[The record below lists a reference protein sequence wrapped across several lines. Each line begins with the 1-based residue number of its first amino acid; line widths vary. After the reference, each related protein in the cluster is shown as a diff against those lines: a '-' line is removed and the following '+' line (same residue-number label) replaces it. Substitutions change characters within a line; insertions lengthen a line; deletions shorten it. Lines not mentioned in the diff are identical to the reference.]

1 MDAVVEKAADR
12 ADKLLGESSKDGA
25 SAEAIKASTQAE
37 EAFEKVK
44 GELKTKFPQF
54 EDANEKE
61 VAAYDTMDA
70 VVEKAA
76 DHAEGLFKKS
86 EESRKNGA
94 SDEVSIAASKA
105 SDDAE
110 EAFEKVKDELKEK
123 FPQFETE
130 SADEGEEDED
140 EDGKTQVS
148 QKVQVEKK
156 AEKVQAEKKAAEEK
170 AAQASKGDS
179 TKVQAEKKAAEE
191 KEAQT
196 LQAAQAETAAAKK
209 ASLAKA
215 KVEAIAKAD
224 EAKGGLLDSL
234 WR

>member
-25 SAEAIKASTQAE
+25 SAEAIKASAQAE

-44 GELKTKFPQF
+44 GELKKKFPQF
-54 EDANEKE
+54 EAKNEKE

-105 SDDAE
+105 SDEAE

-123 FPQFETE
+123 EE
-130 SADEGEEDED
+130 DEDEDKEEDED
-140 EDGKTQVS
+140 EDGKTQGAP
-148 QKVQVEKK
+148 KVQVEKK
-156 AEKVQAEKKAAEEK
+156 AEKVQVEKKA
-170 AAQASKGDS
+170 D
-179 TKVQAEKKAAEE
+179 KVQVEKKATLSEE
-191 KEAQT
+191 KEAQA
-196 LQAAQAETAAAKK
+196 LK
-209 ASLAKA
+209 
-215 KVEAIAKAD
+215 
-224 EAKGGLLDSL
+224 
-234 WR
+234 

>member
-1 MDAVVEKAADR
+1 MDLVVEKAADR

-54 EDANEKE
+54 EDAAEKE

-105 SDDAE
+105 SDEAE
-110 EAFEKVKDELKEK
+110 EAFEKVKDQLKEK

-130 SADEGEEDED
+130 TADEGEEDEDEDKEEDEDEEKEEDEDEDKEEDEDED

-156 AEKVQAEKKAAEEK
+156 AEKVQAEKKVAEEK
-170 AAQASKGDS
+170 AA
-179 TKVQAEKKAAEE
+179 AEKKVAEEKEAAEKEAAEE
-191 KEAQT
+191 KEAQA
-196 LQAAQAETAAAKK
+196 LKAAEEK
-209 ASLAKA
+209 A
-215 KVEAIAKAD
+215 
-224 EAKGGLLDSL
+224 
-234 WR
+234 

>member
-25 SAEAIKASTQAE
+25 SAEAIKASTQAD

-54 EDANEKE
+54 EDAAKKE

-105 SDDAE
+105 SDEAE

-123 FPQFETE
+123 FPQFETD

-140 EDGKTQVS
+140 EDKEEDEDEDEDGKTQGS

-156 AEKVQAEKKAAEEK
+156 AAEEVQA
-170 AAQASKGDS
+170 
-179 TKVQAEKKAAEE
+179 AEKEAAEE
-191 KEAQT
+191 KEAQA
-196 LQAAQAETAAAKK
+196 LKDAQALK
-209 ASLAKA
+209 A
-215 KVEAIAKAD
+215 
-224 EAKGGLLDSL
+224 
-234 WR
+234 

>member
-25 SAEAIKASTQAE
+25 SAEAIKASAQAE

-44 GELKTKFPQF
+44 GELKKKFPQF
-54 EDANEKE
+54 EDKNEKE

-105 SDDAE
+105 SDEAE

-123 FPQFETE
+123 FPQFETN

-140 EDGKTQVS
+140 EDEDEDEEKEEDGKTQGAP
-148 QKVQVEKK
+148 KVQVEKK
-156 AEKVQAEKKAAEEK
+156 ADKIQVEKKATLSEEK
-170 AAQASKGDS
+170 EA
-179 TKVQAEKKAAEE
+179 AEKKAAEE
-191 KEAQT
+191 KEA
-196 LQAAQAETAAAKK
+196 A
-209 ASLAKA
+209 
-215 KVEAIAKAD
+215 V
-224 EAKGGLLDSL
+224 
-234 WR
+234 

>member
-54 EDANEKE
+54 EDAAEKE

-105 SDDAE
+105 SDEAE

-130 SADEGEEDED
+130 TADEGEEEEDED
-140 EDGKTQVS
+140 EEEDGKTQGS

-156 AEKVQAEKKAAEEK
+156 AAEKVQVEKKA
-170 AAQASKGDS
+170 
-179 TKVQAEKKAAEE
+179 
-191 KEAQT
+191 
-196 LQAAQAETAAAKK
+196 
-209 ASLAKA
+209 
-215 KVEAIAKAD
+215 
-224 EAKGGLLDSL
+224 
-234 WR
+234 

>member
-12 ADKLLGESSKDGA
+12 ADKLLRETSKDGA

-44 GELKTKFPQF
+44 GELKTKFPKF
-54 EDANEKE
+54 EDAAEKE
-61 VAAYDTMDA
+61 AAAYDTMDA

-105 SDDAE
+105 SDEAE

-140 EDGKTQVS
+140 EDKEEDEDEEDEEDEDEDEDGKTQVS

-156 AEKVQAEKKAAEEK
+156 AEKVQAEKKVAEEK
-170 AAQASKGDS
+170 AA
-179 TKVQAEKKAAEE
+179 AEKKVAEEKEAAEKEAAEE
-191 KEAQT
+191 KEAQA
-196 LQAAQAETAAAKK
+196 L
-209 ASLAKA
+209 
-215 KVEAIAKAD
+215 KV
-224 EAKGGLLDSL
+224 
-234 WR
+234 

>member
-54 EDANEKE
+54 EDAAKKE

-110 EAFEKVKDELKEK
+110 EAFEKVKDQLKEK

-140 EDGKTQVS
+140 EDKEGDEDEEKEEDEDEDKEEDEDEEKEGKTQGS
-148 QKVQVEKK
+148 Q
-156 AEKVQAEKKAAEEK
+156 KVQAEKKAAE
-170 AAQASKGDS
+170 
-179 TKVQAEKKAAEE
+179 KVQVEKKA
-191 KEAQT
+191 
-196 LQAAQAETAAAKK
+196 
-209 ASLAKA
+209 
-215 KVEAIAKAD
+215 
-224 EAKGGLLDSL
+224 
-234 WR
+234 

>member
-25 SAEAIKASTQAE
+25 SAEAIKASAQAE

-44 GELKTKFPQF
+44 GELKKKFPQF
-54 EDANEKE
+54 EAKNEKE

-76 DHAEGLFKKS
+76 DHAESLFKKS

-94 SDEVSIAASKA
+94 LDEVSIAASKA
-105 SDDAE
+105 SDEAE

-123 FPQFETE
+123 FPQFETN

-140 EDGKTQVS
+140 ED
-148 QKVQVEKK
+148 
-156 AEKVQAEKKAAEEK
+156 
-170 AAQASKGDS
+170 
-179 TKVQAEKKAAEE
+179 EE
-191 KEAQT
+191 KE
-196 LQAAQAETAAAKK
+196 E
-209 ASLAKA
+209 
-215 KVEAIAKAD
+215 EED
-224 EAKGGLLDSL
+224 EDEDKEEDEDEDEDEEED
-234 WR
+234 

>member
-25 SAEAIKASTQAE
+25 SAEAIKASAQAE

-44 GELKTKFPQF
+44 GELKKKFPQF
-54 EDANEKE
+54 EDKNEKE

-105 SDDAE
+105 SDEAE

-123 FPQFETE
+123 FPQFETN

-140 EDGKTQVS
+140 EDEDEDKEEDEDEDGKTQGAS
-148 QKVQVEKK
+148 KAQVEKK
-156 AEKVQAEKKAAEEK
+156 AEKVQ
-170 AAQASKGDS
+170 
-179 TKVQAEKKAAEE
+179 
-191 KEAQT
+191 
-196 LQAAQAETAAAKK
+196 
-209 ASLAKA
+209 
-215 KVEAIAKAD
+215 VE
-224 EAKGGLLDSL
+224 
-234 WR
+234 

>member
-1 MDAVVEKAADR
+1 MDLVVEKAADR

-54 EDANEKE
+54 EDAAEKE

-76 DHAEGLFKKS
+76 EHAEGLFKKS

-105 SDDAE
+105 SDEAE
-110 EAFEKVKDELKEK
+110 EAFEKVKDE

-140 EDGKTQVS
+140 EDK
-148 QKVQVEKK
+148 
-156 AEKVQAEKKAAEEK
+156 EE
-170 AAQASKGDS
+170 D
-179 TKVQAEKKAAEE
+179 EDEE
-191 KEAQT
+191 KE
-196 LQAAQAETAAAKK
+196 
-209 ASLAKA
+209 
-215 KVEAIAKAD
+215 
-224 EAKGGLLDSL
+224 
-234 WR
+234 

>member
-54 EDANEKE
+54 EDANQKE

-76 DHAEGLFKKS
+76 DHADGLFKKS

-140 EDGKTQVS
+140 EDKEEDEDEDKEEDEDEDEDGKTQGS

-156 AEKVQAEKKAAEEK
+156 AEKVQAEKK
-170 AAQASKGDS
+170 
-179 TKVQAEKKAAEE
+179 V
-191 KEAQT
+191 
-196 LQAAQAETAAAKK
+196 
-209 ASLAKA
+209 
-215 KVEAIAKAD
+215 
-224 EAKGGLLDSL
+224 
-234 WR
+234 

>member
-54 EDANEKE
+54 EDANQKE

-76 DHAEGLFKKS
+76 DHAEGLFKKP

-105 SDDAE
+105 SDEAE

-140 EDGKTQVS
+140 EDKEEDEDEDEDGKTQGS

-156 AEKVQAEKKAAEEK
+156 AAE
-170 AAQASKGDS
+170 
-179 TKVQAEKKAAEE
+179 
-191 KEAQT
+191 
-196 LQAAQAETAAAKK
+196 
-209 ASLAKA
+209 
-215 KVEAIAKAD
+215 
-224 EAKGGLLDSL
+224 
-234 WR
+234 